1 MAGCGQRGPESDEK
15 RYAVAESCQR
25 ARACPRRSGALV
37 RRRRPITPRP
47 PRSCEPCTPA
57 SLRTRS
63 ITACRYERTAP
74 ATGPHFASPTPL
86 ARPSYC
92 PAPIRHRHEPES
104 ARRTTARWLLSH
116 EHGFLTPCRRH
127 LGHLPPQPY
136 HDYHGTTQSSAHSG
150 RQVSTS
156 ACPASASPH
165 MPVLPPSIYYF
176 EQQPRCY
183 DVHVQPAP
191 APSAYFAIP
200 RISPESFVLLL
211 PCSWLPF

>member
-1 MAGCGQRGPESDEK
+1 MNPALPPLSAPAPSRLAGTNERLRPRGHTSP
-15 RYAVAESCQR
+15 
-25 ARACPRRSGALV
+25 ARPHWPARRIV
-37 RRRRPITPRP
+37 P
-47 PRSCEPCTPA
+47 PRFVTD
-57 SLRTRS
+57 TNQK
-63 ITACRYERTAP
+63 
-74 ATGPHFASPTPL
+74 
-86 ARPSYC
+86 
-92 PAPIRHRHEPES
+92 S

-156 ACPASASPH
+156 ACPASASLH
-165 MPVLPPSIYYF
+165 MPVLPASIYYF

-183 DVHVQPAP
+183 DVHVQPAL
-191 APSAYFAIP
+191 ALSAYCAAIP
-200 RISPESFVLLL
+200 RTSPESFVLLL